1 LNKNYHIKISVSL
14 PVKMVEKLDKKTTYK
29 GRSRS
34 KYIADAITQR
44 IEAREIQYSDI
55 PLDEL
60 LKVTIARFGNTPRD
74 LLMKEIIRNYLFPVN
89 NDEKKPDYK

>member
-1 LNKNYHIKISVSL
+1 MNKNYHIKISVSL
-14 PVKMVEKLDKKTTYK
+14 PVRMVEKLDKKTTYK

-74 LLMKEIIRNYLFPVN
+74 ILMKEIVRNYLFPVN
-89 NDEKKPDYK
+89 NDERKPDSK

>member
-1 LNKNYHIKISVSL
+1 
-14 PVKMVEKLDKKTTYK
+14 MVEKLDKKTTYK

>member
-1 LNKNYHIKISVSL
+1 
-14 PVKMVEKLDKKTTYK
+14 MVEKLDKKTTYK

-74 LLMKEIIRNYLFPVN
+74 ILMKEIVRNYLFPVN
-89 NDEKKPDYK
+89 NDERKPDSK